1 VVASE
6 HFPRSPSVS
15 AAPPWGSG
23 SGDAVDAGALLALL
37 ISRPAWMSDALC
49 RERPDVSFF
58 PKRGEDASAAKAVC
72 AACLV
77 RAECLDFA
85 MRRDDLGSHGV
96 WGGTSPR
103 ERARLRR
110 QAG

>member
-1 VVASE
+1 M
-6 HFPRSPSVS
+6 S